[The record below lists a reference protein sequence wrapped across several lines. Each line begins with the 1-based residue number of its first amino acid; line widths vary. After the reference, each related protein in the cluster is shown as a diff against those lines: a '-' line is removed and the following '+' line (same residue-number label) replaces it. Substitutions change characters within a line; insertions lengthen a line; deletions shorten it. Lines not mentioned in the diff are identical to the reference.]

1 MNAKEFLSKYGVWL
15 GLGAVLLYLVNRMS
29 STGSDQQIIN
39 RVIPTQVNVPPSDK
53 LGLTQLGYEFELGK
67 QRLLAEAGLADK
79 QLEAEKLRLEY
90 GNQAIQLQG
99 NIALRSLELE
109 NQRAANN
116 SELSYQIE
124 KERNQLAREGLLSN
138 NYDNELRYNALSEAQ
153 RQQQNQNLLNNI
165 FGLGSG
171 LLNALLNQ
179 QKQQQQQQGRS
190 SGSPSIGSGG
200 GSSLP
205 LPTRTASNANN
216 LASRL
221 SAYLNSIYGRNQSA
235 LVPYSEYEPA
245 DFFGIDN
252 WYDDGSIFDQ
262 RYFDWLTG
270 SGQDLI
276 GTVTSDFQGTGL
288 AWYDNPFWND
298 YFDYFGEQG

>member
-1 MNAKEFLSKYGVWL
+1 MNAKELFSKYGVWI
-15 GLGAVLLYLVNRMS
+15 GLGIVLLYLINKMS
-29 STGSDQQIIN
+29 SSGSDQQIIN
-39 RVIPTQVNVPPSDK
+39 RIIPTQVNLPPDDK

-124 KERNQLAREGLLSN
+124 KERNQLAREGLLTN
-138 NYDNELRYNALSEAQ
+138 TYDNELRYNALREAQ
-153 RQQQNQNLLNNI
+153 RQQQNQNLLNSI

-171 LLNALLNQ
+171 LLNALLNRQ
-179 QKQQQQQQGRS
+179 QQQQQQGRS
-190 SGSPSIGSGG
+190 SSPSLSGGSGN
-200 GSSLP
+200 SSGLALP
-205 LPTRTASNANN
+205 SRTNTRANYTALTN
-216 LASRL
+216 
-221 SAYLNSIYGRNQSA
+221 YLNSVYARNQRA

-262 RYFDWLTG
+262 RYFDWLIG

-288 AWYDNPFWND
+288 AWYDNPFWQD